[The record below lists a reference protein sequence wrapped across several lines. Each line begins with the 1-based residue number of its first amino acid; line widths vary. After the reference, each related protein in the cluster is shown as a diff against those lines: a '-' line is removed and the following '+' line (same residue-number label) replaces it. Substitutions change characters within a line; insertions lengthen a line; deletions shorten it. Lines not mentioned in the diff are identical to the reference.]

1 MQPVNIAEE
10 RPRIRGIIV
19 CIVLFA
25 VLIIGRLFMLQII
38 KSKTYTE
45 RAEHQYLSP
54 AAGSFDRGTI
64 FFTSKDNSTI
74 AAATIASGFKIA
86 ITPSSISDPEKVFD
100 TLNAITPIDRTEF
113 DTKVAKKNDPYE
125 EIANRISPE
134 IAAAITE
141 KGLPGVSVYREKWR
155 FYPGGTLAANTLGFV
170 SYKENDLI
178 GRYGLERS
186 YNDVLTRSPGSF
198 YVNFFAEIFT
208 NLQSALFQNTQKTGD
223 VVTSIEPTV
232 QTQLDSTVL
241 AIRAKWQSDNVG
253 AVVLDPK
260 TGEIIAMSNA
270 PSFDANDFSQVK
282 DVSDFN
288 NPIVEGMY
296 EMGSIVKP
304 LVMAAALEVGAV
316 TPKTT
321 YTDRGSVVVDDRT
334 LNNFDKRGRGLATMQ
349 DVLNQSLNTGMV
361 FVEQK
366 MGKAPLKEYLVD
378 HYKLGEKT
386 NVDLPGEIK
395 GRLQNL
401 NTPNDVNY
409 ATAAFG
415 QGIATTPINIVRAY
429 ASIANGGTLITPHLA
444 RAIDEE
450 NGSTKVLEYPTIEG
464 VLKPETIT
472 TITQMLTTVVD
483 VGYKRGLPH
492 YTVAAKTGTA
502 QIAKPDGTGYYDD
515 RHLHSLI
522 GFFPATAPRF
532 VVYFFNV
539 NPKGVQFAAQSLS
552 DPFFDTIQFL
562 ANYYGINPDR

>member
-1 MQPVNIAEE
+1 M
-10 RPRIRGIIV
+10 
-19 CIVLFA
+19 
-25 VLIIGRLFMLQII
+25 
-38 KSKTYTE
+38 
-45 RAEHQYLSP
+45 
-54 AAGSFDRGTI
+54 
-64 FFTSKDNSTI
+64 
-74 AAATIASGFKIA
+74 
-86 ITPSSISDPEKVFD
+86 
-100 TLNAITPIDRTEF
+100 
-113 DTKVAKKNDPYE
+113 
-125 EIANRISPE
+125 
-134 IAAAITE
+134 
-141 KGLPGVSVYREKWR
+141 
-155 FYPGGTLAANTLGFV
+155 
-170 SYKENDLI
+170 
-178 GRYGLERS
+178 
-186 YNDVLTRSPGSF
+186 
-198 YVNFFAEIFT
+198 
-208 NLQSALFQNTQKTGD
+208 
-223 VVTSIEPTV
+223 
-232 QTQLDSTVL
+232 L